1 MARSPATNIPTEL
14 ITKIAWATKDT
25 TEEPLKVGD
34 NTESPYTMAQVCHS
48 WQGVVEEGCPDVWA
62 DFSVHIPPVGT
73 IRGCKA
79 WDQLVKKSLQRSRT
93 WPLVF
98 EFMAVE
104 DATISSCGAMVF
116 HYLLEEGYRWK
127 SPALKLGPQLLQ
139 MLDAQHFYCPV
150 ILSSSVTML
159 QTDTNRL
166 DMLPMFAYT
175 KNAHSLSFTGLNSK
189 TQIYLP
195 SLNLVRFT
203 DIQTQIRLTVH
214 DALLVSLQVTTC
226 LSKVEML
233 YTHIM
238 NMSPGLPP
246 LVSWSLVTYF
256 WATHHHTLGAVVLPS
271 LQALVVELGCIS
283 WSNLHSADLHTN
295 TMPTICSLIDHSRCD
310 VSLERV
316 ELVNVPLTNHL
327 VTMTRLTHNLKLL
340 QLIHIFWKKEYDDI
354 FTDFLRLLQESH
366 TSVPVG
372 QLCHLHKL
380 VELKVVIE
388 DWERR
393 PLTFVREEL
402 VNTMEARIPIHI
414 ETGPIFAFD
423 IRVLTP
429 KPPAP
434 AINHDLWWWLAIC
447 CAGGSSL
454 SIQIS

>member
-1 MARSPATNIPTEL
+1 
-14 ITKIAWATKDT
+14 
-25 TEEPLKVGD
+25 
-34 NTESPYTMAQVCHS
+34 MAQVCCS
-48 WQGVVEEGCPDVWA
+48 WRDVVEEGCPDVWA
-62 DFSVHIPPVGT
+62 DFSVHIPPAGT
-73 IRGCKA
+73 VRGCKA
-79 WDQLVKKSLQRSRT
+79 WDQLVKKALQRSGTR
-93 WPLVF
+93 PLVF

-104 DATISSCGAMVF
+104 DAVISPCGATAF
-116 HYLLEEGYRWK
+116 RYLLEEGYRWK

-150 ILSSSVTML
+150 VLSSSVTML

-166 DMLPMFAYT
+166 DTLPMFAYAE
-175 KNAHSLSFTGLNSK
+175 NARSLSFTGLDSK

-203 DIQTQIRLTVH
+203 DIRTQIRSTVH
-214 DALLVSLQVTTC
+214 DALLISLQVATH

-238 NMSPGLPP
+238 DMSPGLPP
-246 LVSWSLVTYF
+246 LVSWSSVTYF
-256 WATHHHTLGAVVLPS
+256 RATHRRTLGAVVLPS
-271 LQALVVELGCIS
+271 LQALVVEPGRIS
-283 WSNLHSADLHTN
+283 WSNLHSADLHTD
-295 TMPTICSLIDHSRCD
+295 TMPTICGLIDRSWCD

-327 VTMTRLTHNLKLL
+327 VTMARLTHNLKSL
-340 QLIHIFWKKEYDDI
+340 QLVHVFWKKEYDDV
-354 FTDFLRLLQESH
+354 FADFLRLLRESH

-372 QLCHLHKL
+372 RLCHLREL

-388 DWERR
+388 DRERR
-393 PLTFVREEL
+393 PLTFVGEEL
-402 VNTMEARIPIHI
+402 VNTMEARVPIHM

-434 AINHDLWWWLAIC
+434 TINRDLRRRLAIC
-447 CAGGSSL
+447 RAGGSSL